1 MASPSRATPR
11 QIALRFQGL
20 AQFNEQIALL
30 SAQHRRQ
37 SVAPAFM
44 TPSMIDAGDGRFR
57 AWLGTLPPRQ
67 ELVVRMALKARAKN
81 LGPDWTAASRC

>member
-1 MASPSRATPR
+1 
-11 QIALRFQGL
+11 
-20 AQFNEQIALL
+20 
-30 SAQHRRQ
+30 
-37 SVAPAFM
+37 M